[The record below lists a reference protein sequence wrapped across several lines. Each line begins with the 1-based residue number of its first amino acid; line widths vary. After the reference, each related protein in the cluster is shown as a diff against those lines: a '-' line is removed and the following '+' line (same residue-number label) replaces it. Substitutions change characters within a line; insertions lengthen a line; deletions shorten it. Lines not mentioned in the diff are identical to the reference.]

1 MRLSW
6 RDAAATLLVVAAA
19 SVTLSVVNGWDWPLI
34 GDARAG
40 AVAVLL
46 LGFVASV
53 TGGGPQWFVA
63 ALRREVSTQGMWL
76 SIFASA
82 TGLVT
87 FLLLVVNLFVNSITL
102 LVWTAVA
109 LVALWVVATI
119 HHAIEARPRTSLIGG
134 RTTA

>member
-6 RDAAATLLVVAAA
+6 RDATATLFVVGATA
-19 SVTLSVVNGWDWPLI
+19 VTLSVVNGWDWPMI

-40 AVAVLL
+40 AIGVLV
-46 LGFVASV
+46 LGFAASV

-82 TGLVT
+82 MGFVT
-87 FLLLVVNLFVNSITL
+87 FALLVVDLFVSSIPL
-102 LVWTAVA
+102 LVWTTVA
-109 LVALWVVATI
+109 LLAIWVVATV
-119 HHAIEARPRTSLIGG
+119 HHAIEARPHISLLGG
-134 RTTA
+134 QSTA